1 MRDVQ
6 RKFDLSPG
14 DFPAGADLHEF
25 VTRLRQYD
33 FTDFYKVPLHLLLPG
48 NPYPATPTLTRQAQ
62 PNPALTPPPTQP

>member
-33 FTDFYKVPLHLLLPG
+33 FTDFYKVTLHLP
-48 NPYPATPTLTRQAQ
+48 
-62 PNPALTPPPTQP
+62 

>member
-33 FTDFYKVPLHLLLPG
+33 FTDFYKVPLHLP
-48 NPYPATPTLTRQAQ
+48 
-62 PNPALTPPPTQP
+62 